1 MTLSMTEAGVDFL
14 SRQEGFRS
22 RSYLDQAGKPTIG
35 YGHLIRPGETF
46 DAITESEAQV
56 LLGLDVA
63 RIAIPVQTAL
73 RVELKPHQA
82 DAVLSLAFNVGGAA
96 VANSTLMRLL
106 NAGDIGGAAD
116 QFSRWNKITVN
127 GRKVVSKGLAARRER
142 ERALFL
148 FADYGDGVP

>member
-14 SRQEGFRS
+14 SRQEGFR
-22 RSYLDQAGKPTIG
+22 
-35 YGHLIRPGETF
+35 PGETF
-46 DAITESEAQV
+46 DAITEPEAQV

-82 DAVLSLAFNVGGAA
+82 DAVLSLAFNVGGAT
-96 VANSTLMRLL
+96 VAGSTLLRLL
-106 NAGDIGGAAD
+106 NAGNIGGAAD
-116 QFSRWNKITVN
+116 QFLRWNRITVD
-127 GRKVVSKGLAARRER
+127 GKKTISRGLSARRER

-148 FADYGDGVP
+148 FADYGIVE